1 VLQNVKM
8 VVFTSHRDKLKNI
21 LKQKK
26 IMREKGGVVDEP
38 EHGDMGQERGERTID
53 FRKQGEYGAKKNI
66 KP

>member
-1 VLQNVKM
+1 
-8 VVFTSHRDKLKNI
+8 
-21 LKQKK
+21 
-26 IMREKGGVVDEP
+26 MREKGGVVDEP